1 MVCCLAEQER
11 TRLEVDERFA
21 TLELK
26 LRSFGIQTLEF
37 GSRLFPIRATNSID
51 SITSIETMRMQTHHA
66 YLSSSS
72 RSDP

>member
-11 TRLEVDERFA
+11 TRLEIDERFA

-26 LRSFGIQTLEF
+26 LRSFGIQALEF
-37 GSRLFPIRATNSID
+37 GSRLFPIRTID